1 MKRSKIKTIGY
12 IFLQTIFMQL
22 IVVAL
27 FGLVGCLAYLGLAKY
42 NSILLPLLGVVAFIV
57 MEFALICI
65 SIFLKSYGVSCF
77 SKSKGQFN
85 GSIPT
90 NGTTTRIEYSY
101 GPKNIVTGRRS
112 IIVRKREESGGGCLL
127 FLGLSAIVI
136 GATGVIKFI
145 IEALRVLCSDE
156 RQMAWEESREYL
168 IEKMNEEGKAS
179 FFQVPII
186 CGVLTLLLI
195 IICVPVSL
203 ATAYRYSPDRI
214 QIVFCEKENR
224 LDRYGNASIY
234 YEGTITNKGSAKVE
248 QVEGI
253 LHLKS
258 KDGDSLL
265 SKELVINVPFT
276 TQSQSDNH
284 LEKNES
290 WDFVFEL
297 RLSKE
302 DINAV
307 RVWEAEL
314 DDVEMIFEVTSI
326 RYKTNGSVDFS
337 NQFIKITA
345 TSN

>member
-1 MKRSKIKTIGY
+1 MKRNKIKTLGY

-22 IVVAL
+22 IVVTL

-42 NSILLPLLGVVAFIV
+42 NSIVLPLLGVVAFIV
-57 MEFALICI
+57 MEFAFICI
-65 SIFLKSYGVSCF
+65 SIFVKSYGVSCF

-85 GSIPT
+85 GSIT
-90 NGTTTRIEYSY
+90 NNGTTTRIEYSY
-101 GPKNIVTGRRS
+101 GPKNIITGRRS

-127 FLGLSAIVI
+127 LLGFPAIVI
-136 GATGVIKFI
+136 GITGIIKFI

-168 IEKMNEEGKAS
+168 IEKMKEDGKAA
-179 FFQVPII
+179 FFQIPII
-186 CGVLTLLLI
+186 CGGLTLLLI

-203 ATAYRYSPDRI
+203 ATAHRYSPDRI
-214 QIVFCEKENR
+214 QIAFCEKENR

-258 KDGDSLL
+258 NDGATLL
-265 SKELVINVPFT
+265 SKKLVINVPFT
-276 TQSQSDNH
+276 TPSPPDNH

-290 WDFVFEL
+290 WDFAFEI
-297 RLSKE
+297 RLSQE
-302 DINAV
+302 DVSAAQL
-307 RVWEAEL
+307 WDAEL
-314 DDVEMIFEVTSI
+314 DEVEVIFEVSSI

-337 NQFIKITA
+337 NRFIKIST
-345 TSN
+345 TQN